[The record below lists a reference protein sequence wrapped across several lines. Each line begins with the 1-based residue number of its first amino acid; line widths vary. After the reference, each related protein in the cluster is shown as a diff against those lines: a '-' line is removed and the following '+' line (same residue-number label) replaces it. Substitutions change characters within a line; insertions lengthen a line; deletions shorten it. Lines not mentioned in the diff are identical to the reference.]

1 MVFAKFG
8 IILISFEAKTIS

>member
-8 IILISFEAKTIS
+8 IIVILFEAKTIS